1 MVHEFGFAVKKIIEG
16 SFGDIGFFRELVDV
30 HAGKSVLLQHHKP
43 LIKQLKPEKGPV
55 FLCKY
60 LWHILPSFPKNQK
73 QNDFEN
79 IESHFKLIILETIK
93 NFKEGV
99 MLNKVRLTDTEMREF
114 AEVFA
119 YYDYGNEEIGM
130 VPYYPGYPDRT
141 SLVNYLVAMIK
152 TANEYNGIYATSDNK
167 EGIIILTDTTHPY
180 PGIAMIKMLW
190 RMAGALGFK
199 NFSDIIK
206 KFQAGGASLEKT
218 YRDSKKQFIQIELL
232 AVKKEYQGKGYM
244 RPLVETAF
252 EVAKQ
257 GNLPVIVSTDARLK
271 KDKYEHIGMKH
282 VNTRTLGEKSFM
294 YDLVREA

>member
-1 MVHEFGFAVKKIIEG
+1 MLKKVK
-16 SFGDIGFFRELVDV
+16 
-30 HAGKSVLLQHHKP
+30 
-43 LIKQLKPEKGPV
+43 
-55 FLCKY
+55 
-60 LWHILPSFPKNQK
+60 
-73 QNDFEN
+73 
-79 IESHFKLIILETIK
+79 
-93 NFKEGV
+93 
-99 MLNKVRLTDTEMREF
+99 LTEAEMKEF

-141 SLVNYLVAMIK
+141 SLINYLVAMIK
-152 TANEYNGIYATSDNK
+152 TADEYGGIYATSDKK

-180 PGIAMIKMLW
+180 PGIAMIKMMW
-190 RMAGALGFK
+190 RMARALGFK

-218 YRDSKKQFIQIELL
+218 YRDSKRQFVQIELL
-232 AVKKEYQGKGYM
+232 AVKKEYQGKGFM

-252 EVAKQ
+252 EVAKN
-257 GNLPVIVSTDARLK
+257 GNLPVIVSTDAKIK
-271 KDKYEHIGMKH
+271 KDKYEHIGMQL

>member
-1 MVHEFGFAVKKIIEG
+1 
-16 SFGDIGFFRELVDV
+16 
-30 HAGKSVLLQHHKP
+30 
-43 LIKQLKPEKGPV
+43 
-55 FLCKY
+55 
-60 LWHILPSFPKNQK
+60 
-73 QNDFEN
+73 
-79 IESHFKLIILETIK
+79 
-93 NFKEGV
+93 
-99 MLNKVRLTDTEMREF
+99 MLNKVKLTEAEMKEF

-119 YYDYGNEEIGM
+119 YYDYGDEEIGM

-152 TANEYNGIYATSDNK
+152 TANEYSGVYSTSGK

-180 PGIAMIKMLW
+180 PGIAMVKMMW
-190 RMAGALGFK
+190 RMMRALGFK
-199 NFSDIIK
+199 NFSEIIK

-218 YRDSKKQFIQIELL
+218 YRDSNKQFVQIELL
-232 AVKKEYQGKGYM
+232 AVKKEYQGKGFM

-252 EVAKQ
+252 EVAEQ
-257 GNLPVIVSTDARLK
+257 GNLPVIVSTDAKLK